1 MADFKI
7 DMEIKQL
14 RKMDIPDE
22 VAFIVAHVNNGK
34 VDEIQHYIEMHK
46 QEQQMIKDELDK
58 LVPFEKNLTLYNN
71 NDSNDEKKDSN
82 I

>member
-1 MADFKI
+1 MTDFKV

-14 RKMDIPDE
+14 QKMGIPDD

-34 VDEIQHYIEMHK
+34 TDEIQHYIEIYK

-58 LVPFEKNLTLYNN
+58 LVPLTDNLNLALDIN
-71 NDSNDEKKDSN
+71 SNDEKKDSN

>member
-1 MADFKI
+1 MSDFKI

-14 RKMDIPDE
+14 RKMGIPDE

-34 VDEIQHYIEMHK
+34 ADEIQHYIEMHK

-58 LVPFEKNLTLYNN
+58 LVPLEKNLTLYNN